1 MFAFYYHDSVFAE
14 KVDESTAKALNAL
27 SASIV
32 DGIRTEVLFYPESTF
47 VTYTVKMPALLDDA
61 NNSQFRAGEVRN
73 VLNALRVLF
82 KPASEGWTHHKVI
95 DKEHGADKC
104 RSRVFNLGKG
114 GGDKVVYINLY
125 Y

>member
-1 MFAFYYHDSVFAE
+1 MFTFYYHDTVFAE
-14 KVDESTAKALNAL
+14 KVEESTAKALNVL
-27 SASIV
+27 SASMV

-47 VTYTVKMPALLDDA
+47 ISYTVKMPALLDDA
-61 NNSQFRAGEVRN
+61 DNSPFRAGEVRN

-82 KPASEGWTHHKVI
+82 KPASEEWTRHKVV
-95 DKEHGADKC
+95 DNGRGSGKC
-104 RSRVFNLGKG
+104 RSRALNLGNG